1 MSNRYIKIKLI
12 NGMEIVIPK
21 YKVDEIKLPSVE
33 IKRNMF
39 RLRLNM
45 QDWNKE
51 LEKLKRKYRL

>member
-39 RLRLNM
+39 RLRLNL